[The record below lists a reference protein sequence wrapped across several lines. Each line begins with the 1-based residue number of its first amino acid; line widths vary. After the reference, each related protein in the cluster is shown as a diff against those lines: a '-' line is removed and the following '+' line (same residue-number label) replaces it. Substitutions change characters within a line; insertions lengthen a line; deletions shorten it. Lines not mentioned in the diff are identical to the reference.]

1 MRWALPFLPLALAAL
16 QVQAQQVRGS
26 FNPDSTYQTNVQL
39 AHGKLLTEVQL
50 LTGPVGKLPPAMQRD
65 LLVKL
70 RQVNGELDDFGRL
83 LANRPDRDRLRKEF
97 EPIDRDTKDLIYAA
111 RLQSSM
117 NVPMQTVT
125 ARVSSALLQLAFA
138 IDAGD
143 KPVPLPGPGPGR
155 PGFDLPRRLARQL
168 ESQAAEMR
176 SIAKRE
182 LPAEPNALKID
193 RGLASVASAA
203 SRLAWT
209 LALLRQGGAAA
220 ARFAELRSAWQSSA
234 ADIKALQRPPGS
246 QLRMQ
251 ASQFDRDFR
260 NLARLID
267 PSVDPDPEFNILP
280 PIKEQRLIALS
291 AGPGGTPMVRLFQ
304 EHKGLD
310 STDFMA
316 YDASFRGGVRVALG
330 DVNGDG
336 VADIVTVPGPGM
348 PPLVRVFDGR
358 DLSLINE
365 FMAYDSKWLNG
376 VFVAVGDLNRNGR
389 CEIITGADAGGS
401 PHVRIFDGRT
411 GKFLRDFMAYDRDFA
426 GGVRVATGDVN
437 GDGSMNIITAPGK
450 GMPPLV
456 RVVDVRTMRVIGE
469 FMAYDPKMD
478 GGVWVT
484 AADMTHNGRA
494 EIITGADQGGP
505 HVRIFRGLRG
515 DVLFQFFAY
524 DMSLKNGVRVAVHD
538 VNRDGKLDI
547 ITVPGPGMPALV
559 RVFDGR
565 RDFAQVQE
573 FVGLAGDFRGGG
585 FIATR

>member
-1 MRWALPFLPLALAAL
+1 MRWVLPFLPLALTAL
-16 QVQAQQVRGS
+16 AVQAQQVRGS
-26 FNPDSTYQTNVQL
+26 FNPDSAYHTNVQL
-39 AHGKLLTEVQL
+39 SHGKLLAEVQL
-50 LTGPVGKLPPAMQRD
+50 LAVPIGKLPAGPQRD
-65 LLVKL
+65 LQVKL
-70 RQVNGELDDFGRL
+70 QQVKQQLEAFGRL
-83 LANRPDRDRLRKEF
+83 LADRPNRDRLRKEF
-97 EPIDRDTKDLIYAA
+97 EPIDRDTRDLIYAA

-117 NVPMQTVT
+117 NVPMQTAT
-125 ARVSSALLQLAFA
+125 ARASSALVQLAFA
-138 IDAGD
+138 IDAGGRPD
-143 KPVPLPGPGPGR
+143 SAPGPGPA
-155 PGFDLPRRLARQL
+155 PGAELARRLARQL
-168 ESQAAEMR
+168 ESQAGDMR
-176 SIAKRE
+176 SAAKRE
-182 LPAEPNALKID
+182 LPAGPIALKID
-193 RGLASVASAA
+193 RSLANLASAA
-203 SRLAWT
+203 GRLAWT
-209 LALLRQGGAAA
+209 LALSRQSSAVA
-220 ARFAELRSAWQSSA
+220 ARFAELKLAWKSSA
-234 ADIKALQRPPGS
+234 VEIKALPLPPGS
-246 QLRMQ
+246 ALRIQ
-251 ASQFDRDFR
+251 AGQFGRDFR
-260 NLARLID
+260 NLARLLD
-267 PSVDPDPEFNILP
+267 PSVDPDPDFSINP

-304 EHKGLD
+304 DHKGLD
-310 STDFMA
+310 STDFMP
-316 YDASFRGGVRVALG
+316 YDATFRGGVRVALG

-336 VADIVTVPGPGM
+336 VADIVTAPGPGM

-365 FMAYDSKWLNG
+365 FMAYDPKWLNG
-376 VFVAVGDLNRNGR
+376 VFVAVGDLNGNGR
-389 CEIITGADAGGS
+389 CEIITGADSGGT

-411 GKFLRDFMAYDRDFA
+411 GKFLRDFMAYDRNFS

-437 GDGSMNIITAPGK
+437 GNGAVNIITAPGQ

-456 RVVDVRTMRVIGE
+456 RVVDVRTLRPIGE
-469 FMAYDPKMD
+469 FMAYDPKMN

-484 AADMTHNGRA
+484 AADMTHDGRA

-524 DMSLKNGVRVAVHD
+524 DTSFGNGVRVAVHD

-547 ITVPGPGMPALV
+547 ITVPGPGVPVLV

>member
-1 MRWALPFLPLALAAL
+1 MRWVLPFLPLALTAL
-16 QVQAQQVRGS
+16 AVQAQQVRGS
-26 FNPDSTYQTNVQL
+26 FNPDSAYQTNVQL
-39 AHGKLLTEVQL
+39 AHGKLLAEVQL
-50 LTGPVGKLPPAMQRD
+50 LAVPIGKLPAGPQRD
-65 LLVKL
+65 LQVKL
-70 RQVNGELDDFGRL
+70 QQVKQQLEAFGRL
-83 LANRPDRDRLRKEF
+83 LADRPNRDRLRKEF
-97 EPIDRDTKDLIYAA
+97 EPIDRDTRDLIYAA

-117 NVPMQTVT
+117 NVPMQTAT
-125 ARVSSALLQLAFA
+125 ARASSALVQLAFA
-138 IDAGD
+138 IDSGGRPNPA
-143 KPVPLPGPGPGR
+143 PGPGPA
-155 PGFDLPRRLARQL
+155 PGAELARRLARQL
-168 ESQAAEMR
+168 ESQAGDMR
-176 SIAKRE
+176 SAAKRE
-182 LPAEPNALKID
+182 LEAGPVALRID
-193 RGLASVASAA
+193 RSLASLASAA
-203 SRLAWT
+203 GRLAWT
-209 LALLRQGGAAA
+209 LALSRQSSAVA
-220 ARFAELRSAWQSSA
+220 ARFAELKLAWKSSA
-234 ADIKALQRPPGS
+234 VEIKALPLPPGS
-246 QLRMQ
+246 ALRIQ
-251 ASQFDRDFR
+251 AGQFGRDFR
-260 NLARLID
+260 NLARLLD
-267 PSVDPDPEFNILP
+267 PSVDPDPDFSINP

-304 EHKGLD
+304 DHKGLD
-310 STDFMA
+310 STDFMP
-316 YDASFRGGVRVALG
+316 YDATFRGGVRVALG

-336 VADIVTVPGPGM
+336 VADIVTAPGPGM

-365 FMAYDSKWLNG
+365 FMAYDPKWLNG
-376 VFVAVGDLNRNGR
+376 VFVAVGDLNGNGR
-389 CEIITGADAGGS
+389 CEIITGADSGGT

-411 GKFLRDFMAYDRDFA
+411 GKFLRDFMAYDRNFS

-437 GDGSMNIITAPGK
+437 GNGAVNIITAPGQ

-456 RVVDVRTMRVIGE
+456 RVVDVRTLRPIGE
-469 FMAYDPKMD
+469 FMAYDPKMN

-484 AADMTHNGRA
+484 AADMTHDGRA

-524 DMSLKNGVRVAVHD
+524 DMSFNNGVRVAVHD

-547 ITVPGPGMPALV
+547 ITVPGPGVPVLV